1 MSLATVLHVVYTIP
15 MFDFSHELRK
25 RGLRVTK
32 PRLAVVHALE
42 KQKRPVSI
50 ADVYA
55 AVRKAM
61 NQSTAYR
68 AVEDLER
75 VGLVRRVDFRHEHAH
90 YELAGDD
97 HHHIICKQC
106 GKSED
111 ITNCGGKRLE
121 RDVLKKSGFA
131 KIESHSM
138 EFYGLCKRC
147 ART

>member
-1 MSLATVLHVVYTIP
+1 MIDYP
-15 MFDFSHELRK
+15 QELRK

-32 PRLAVVHALE
+32 PRLAVVNALT

-55 AVRKAM
+55 AVKKVM

-68 AVEDLER
+68 AIEDLER
-75 VGLVRRVDFRHEHAH
+75 VALVRRVDFRHEHAH
-90 YELAGDD
+90 YELAQD
-97 HHHIICKQC
+97 HHHHVICKKC
-106 GKSED
+106 GSTENL
-111 ITNCGGKRLE
+111 TSCGGKRLE
-121 RDVLKKSGFA
+121 QEVLKKSGF
-131 KIESHSM
+131 KTIESHSM